1 MSSEQKPVLYSYWRS
16 SCSWR
21 VRIALG
27 LKNIDYEYK
36 TVNLLSAEA
45 LSELKE
51 INPAAKVPTYVDNG
65 HALSESMAIIEYLE
79 ETHPEV
85 PLLPKDPVK
94 RALARQIALL
104 VTSGIQPLHNLKV
117 LQTLNKKEAG
127 LGQQFAKQ
135 FVVEGLTALEVLL
148 KQNSGKYCIGD
159 ELTMADLNIPPLVY
173 SANRFGLDLS
183 AYPTVNRINATL
195 AEIPA
200 FIAAHPDN
208 QPDTGLNA

>member
-1 MSSEQKPVLYSYWRS
+1 MASEQKPVLYSYWRS

-21 VRIALG
+21 VRIALA

-36 TVNLLSAEA
+36 TVDLLSEQAK
-45 LSELKE
+45 SDLKA
-51 INPAAKVPTYVDNG
+51 INPTAKVPAFVVNG
-65 HALSESMAIIEYLE
+65 QVLGESLAIIEYLE

-85 PLLPKDPVK
+85 PLLPKDPIK

-104 VTSGIQPLHNLKV
+104 VASGIQPLHNLKV
-117 LQTLNKKEAG
+117 LQILNKKEAG
-127 LGQQFAKQ
+127 FGGQFAKQ

-148 KQNSGKYCIGD
+148 KEHSGKYAVGD
-159 ELTMADLNIPPLVY
+159 VVTIADLNIPPLVY
-173 SANRFGLDLS
+173 SANRFNLDLS